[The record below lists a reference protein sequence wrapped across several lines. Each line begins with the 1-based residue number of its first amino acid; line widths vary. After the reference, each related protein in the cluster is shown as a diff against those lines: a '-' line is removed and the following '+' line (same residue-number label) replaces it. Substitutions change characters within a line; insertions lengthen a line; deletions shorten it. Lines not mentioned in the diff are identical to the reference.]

1 MERLYAGQQL
11 HRQKLVHA
19 EELFTADQRRK
30 AALAET
36 AAAEKRRADEARAKE
51 RECKNAARAAE
62 KIRRQAEQARRK
74 AETERIKAEQAA
86 RRQEQRNAMQS
97 VRLMQR
103 EHTAAG
109 TLYRSK
115 TPCRHQPYP
124 VFESAVTQE
133 PPRSLRCSMPIWV
146 TA

>member
-51 RECKNAARAAE
+51 RECKNAPVL
-62 KIRRQAEQARRK
+62 RRK
-74 AETERIKAEQAA
+74 YAG
-86 RRQEQRNAMQS
+86 RQNRHAVRQKRN
-97 VRLMQR
+97 V
-103 EHTAAG
+103 
-109 TLYRSK
+109 
-115 TPCRHQPYP
+115 
-124 VFESAVTQE
+124 
-133 PPRSLRCSMPIWV
+133 
-146 TA
+146 